1 MNTRLLR
8 KIIGLILSALLL
20 TGFVLLAG
28 TTASAQRRYQR
39 RVVIVQPIN
48 PVRTVQPIRPFST
61 FGPFGRP
68 YHPFWDPADMTGT
81 PSTVNTFSTMV
92 RRRTA
97 ADTRME

>member
-20 TGFVLLAG
+20 TCIVLLAG
-28 TTASAQRRYQR
+28 TTAAAQRRYQR

-48 PVRTVQPIRPFST
+48 SIRTVQLVRPFST

-68 YHPFWDPADMTGT
+68 YHPFWDPYGRYDRVHLL
-81 PSTVNTFSTMV
+81 PPI
-92 RRRTA
+92 RLQQ
-97 ADTRME
+97 